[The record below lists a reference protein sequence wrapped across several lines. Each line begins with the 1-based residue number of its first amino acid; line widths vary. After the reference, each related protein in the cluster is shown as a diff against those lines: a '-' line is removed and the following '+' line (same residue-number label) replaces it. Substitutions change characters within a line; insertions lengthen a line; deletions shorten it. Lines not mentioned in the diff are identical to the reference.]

1 MTTANTKPME
11 GKAGAVNAAVTGAT
25 APHAGKLSN
34 RELEACIQRLQNGDM
49 KALDEIYCATSRAVF
64 STAIAIVKDYSLA
77 EDAMQE
83 TYLRFRRNV
92 AGYRMGN
99 NATAYL
105 VTICR
110 NVCLNMIKRRKRELF
125 VDYNENE
132 SLYGE
137 YKMEDHHDVDDNIK
151 LILQCLDDSER
162 EILLMKVYGGF
173 KHREIAAMI
182 GKPLGTVLW
191 LYNRAVNKLKKH
203 VVDHN
208 LL

>member
-1 MTTANTKPME
+1 MSTANLKQRELVIAENTAVKP
-11 GKAGAVNAAVTGAT
+11 AAPEAR
-25 APHAGKLSN
+25 GKLSN
-34 RELEACIQRLQNGDM
+34 KELEACILRLQNGDIH
-49 KALDEIYCATSRAVF
+49 ALDEIYRATNKAIF
-64 STAIAIVKDYSLA
+64 ATAIAILKDYALA

-83 TYLRFRRNV
+83 TYLRFRKNV
-92 AGYRMGN
+92 GGYRMGN

-110 NVCLNMIKRRKRELF
+110 NVCLNMIKRRKREMF

-151 LILQCLDDSER
+151 LILQCLDDCER
-162 EILLMKVYGGF
+162 EILLMKVYGGY
-173 KHREIAAMI
+173 KHREIAVMLN
-182 GKPLGTVLW
+182 KPLGTVLW

>member
-1 MTTANTKPME
+1 MTTTDTKTVI
-11 GKAGAVNAAVTGAT
+11 GKACAVNAAVAGAA
-25 APHAGKLSN
+25 APYAEKLSN
-34 RELEACIQRLQNGDM
+34 KELEACIRRLQNGEM
-49 KALDEIYCATSRAVF
+49 KALDEIYCATNRAVY
-64 STAIAIVKDYSLA
+64 STAVAIVKDYALA

-92 AGYRMGN
+92 NGYRMGN

-105 VTICR
+105 VTVCR
-110 NVCLNMIKRRKRELF
+110 NVCLNMIKRRKREMF

-137 YKMEDHHDVDDNIK
+137 YKMEDRHDVDDNIR

-162 EILLMKVYGGF
+162 EIVLMKVYGGF